1 MSSRP
6 VDFVGTSGQLC
17 SFEIQAD
24 ENFVDGSEIQFND
37 ILAATGG
44 AVGVPS
50 IAFFA
55 PDLKVKV
62 VKDGT
67 ATGISAIES
76 DFAAKADGIYTVSGL
91 KVNKLVKGVNIV
103 VKDGKATKVVKK

>member
-1 MSSRP
+1 MFLLFLSLLP
-6 VDFVGTSGQLC
+6 
-17 SFEIQAD
+17 
-24 ENFVDGSEIQFND
+24 N
-37 ILAATGG
+37 
-44 AVGVPS
+44 
-50 IAFFA
+50 
-55 PDLKVKV
+55 LKVKV

-67 ATGISAIES
+67 ATGINGTES